1 MKIYIFFIVIRT
13 RNVHF
18 VRESDRSS
26 FKSEVRISNNIFDSI
41 DTSNFDFF
49 FFENK
54 LYIRVKTFDYISIFL
69 FFFIELHE
77 SKHDVVWHVLKFEN
91 WKNIGWNNIRRF
103 CSIYQNSISIR
114 HIIYFYTSYFIDIE
128 NKKQKILMYK
138 FLKSFFSNIL
148 ITFH

>member
-18 VRESDRSS
+18 VRKSDRSS

-69 FFFIELHE
+69 FFFY
-77 SKHDVVWHVLKFEN
+77 
-91 WKNIGWNNIRRF
+91 RA
-103 CSIYQNSISIR
+103 
-114 HIIYFYTSYFIDIE
+114 T
-128 NKKQKILMYK
+128 
-138 FLKSFFSNIL
+138 
-148 ITFH
+148 